1 MRHIA
6 RTAAFAG
13 GLCLALIPQVYG
25 QSPPQ
30 DHLMVAPADLK
41 WTSMPSLPCGAQL
54 AVIEGPMNEAKPFI
68 FRLKLPADCKIPP
81 HWHPAIEHVTVISG
95 ALNMGTGDVLDTSKT
110 TPMKTGSV
118 FIMQPTVHH
127 FGWAPEETIVQVHG
141 VGPWGI
147 TYVNPADD
155 PTKKS

>member
-1 MRHIA
+1 MQIA
-6 RTAAFAG
+6 SIAAVAG
-13 GLCLALIPQVYG
+13 GLCLALVSQAYG
-25 QSPPQ
+25 QSAPP
-30 DHLMVAPADLK
+30 DHLMVAPSELK
-41 WTSMPSLPCGAQL
+41 WTSMPSLPCGTQL

-68 FRLKLPADCKIPP
+68 FRLKIPADCKIPP

-95 ALNMGTGDVLDTSKT
+95 TLNMGTGDVHDASKT

-118 FIMQPTVHH
+118 TIMQPNIHH
-127 FGWAPEETIVQVHG
+127 FGWASEETIVQIHG